1 MASAAS
7 DTSAARDD
15 TASIVTSVIS
25 AMSDHT
31 GHQVARE
38 YHVIESTPVM
48 TVDIR
53 TDTATVNTKREGHK
67 KTIIDRERCET
78 M

>member
-7 DTSAARDD
+7 DTSAACDD

-38 YHVIESTPVM
+38 YHVIESMPVM
-48 TVDIR
+48 TVDI
-53 TDTATVNTKREGHK
+53 
-67 KTIIDRERCET
+67 
-78 M
+78 